1 MANNKQKQL
10 LEMISPDVSDVH
22 IPQPL
27 GKKKKKMNDDEG
39 VVNMSGIPIFKS
51 GVWKDDLVF
60 DISTLDEIVKNT
72 NALITAGVIEP
83 PVKLGHNE
91 EQTLLQ
97 SDGYPAAGYVTQ
109 VYRVGN
115 QIFADVKDMPKKIAD
130 LIEKR
135 AYSKISAELYQEF
148 KHPETQEN
156 LGYVLRAIA
165 FLGADIPEVKGI
177 GDITR
182 LYNSEK
188 QTANVL
194 SFAEDT
200 KNFKEVSQMRTWT
213 LKEVESILPCCVEE
227 VKKFLEANKKD
238 VLTVDELATIVTE
251 VKIAKMQEEQ
261 DKAEKIEC
269 PEGYKWDEAKGKCVK
284 LQEEQDDKT
293 TSEQIICP
301 KGYKWDEKLNKCVP
315 VEVTKEGENKKD
327 KDIIEDEISDDEITD
342 EYAELVFA
350 KKKAELKPEEVKK
363 LKEILKYTRKNK
375 KEADKQEADKQEAE
389 ANKQDDVNIVIPD
402 DDGIKEIENNPEY
415 KSWGLG
421 KMLSKGKAIDE
432 ITKESEGVV
441 GFPWPENRRPPK
453 AWWDKCISSVNGK
466 TATPEKLCGWVWYH
480 GTSTASKKEAISKE
494 SEQDKK
500 VIELK
505 EKIKKL
511 EQEKIKEKINELKTK
526 NRGIL
531 LPKFDEYI
539 NKFTEL
545 FLSEE
550 KVIKFGE
557 NDFNAVDLFYKFL
570 NDIVKSKTVIF
581 SELSKNFKAESENI
595 EINDTDKQNLAKKFS
610 EVSAGREVSNI
621 DVATLA
627 KKIAETRKL
636 SMRDAVV
643 EATKKLF
650 GKEN

>member
-27 GKKKKKMNDDEG
+27 GKNKKKMNEDEG
-39 VVNMSGIPIFKS
+39 VVNMSGIPIFKT
-51 GVWKDDLVF
+51 GVWKDNLVF
-60 DISTLDEIVKNT
+60 DVPTLDEIVKNT

-97 SDGYPAAGYVTQ
+97 ADGYPAAGYVTQ
-109 VYRVGN
+109 VYRIGN

-177 GDITR
+177 GDITK
-182 LYNSEK
+182 LYNTEK
-188 QTANVL
+188 LAGVL
-194 SFAEDT
+194 SFSENT
-200 KNFKEVSQMRTWT
+200 KNFKEVSEMEKWT
-213 LKEVESILPCCVEE
+213 LKEVEISLPCCVEA
-227 VKKFLEANKKD
+227 VKKFMEENKKES
-238 VLTVDELATIVTE
+238 LTVDELAKIITD
-251 VKIAKMQEEQ
+251 VKYAKMQEEQ
-261 DKAEKIEC
+261 DKADKIEC
-269 PEGYKWDEAKGKCVK
+269 PEGYKWDEAKGGCVK
-284 LQEEQDDKT
+284 LQEKQDDKT
-293 TSEQIICP
+293 TPEQIICP

-315 VEVTKEGENKKD
+315 VEVAKEGEKEKD
-327 KDIIEDEISDDEITD
+327 KDIVEDEISDDEITD

-350 KKKAELKPEEVKK
+350 KKKAELKPEEIKK
-363 LKEILKYTRKNK
+363 LKDIIKYVRKNK
-375 KEADKQEADKQEAE
+375 KGEGEAE
-389 ANKQDDVNIVIPD
+389 ANKQDKVDIVIPD
-402 DDGIKEIENNPEY
+402 DNGIKEIENNPEY
-415 KSWGLG
+415 KNWGLG
-421 KMLSKGKAIDE
+421 KELSKKKD
-432 ITKESEGVV
+432 VV
-441 GFPWPENRRPPK
+441 GFPWPEDKKPPK
-453 AWWDKCISSVNGK
+453 YWWDKCISSVSGK
-466 TATPEKLCGWVWYH
+466 TDTPEKLCGWVWYH
-480 GTSTASKKEAISKE
+480 GTSTATKKDISA
-494 SEQDKK
+494 SEKDKK

-545 FLSEE
+545 FLSED

-557 NDFNAVDLFYKFL
+557 SDFNAADLFYKFI
-570 NDIVKSKTVIF
+570 NEIVNSKMVIF
-581 SELSKNFKAESENI
+581 SELSKNFKAENENI
-595 EINDTDKQNLAKKFS
+595 EVNDTDKQNLAEKFS
-610 EVSAGREVSNI
+610 EVSGGREVSNI

-643 EATKKLF
+643 EAAKKLF